1 VPEGVTITPA
11 GADRIDELTDFWLRL
26 HAFQGAA
33 SVPVPG
39 VPLREDSDTGPLT
52 RALYLEWLSQPDS
65 FAFFA
70 EEGGRP
76 VGFIIG
82 FVQEPSEVWDTGRI
96 GHIDSFLVLPEM
108 RGRGVGRLLMDAA
121 SRGGE
126 DGRTRLGGN
135 QPCCPAVLRA

>member
-1 VPEGVTITPA
+1 MPEGVTITPA
-11 GADRIDELTDFWLRL
+11 GADRIDVLTDFWLRL

-70 EEGGRP
+70 EEGGGP
-76 VGFIIG
+76 VGFIHRLRPRA
-82 FVQEPSEVWDTGRI
+82 Q
-96 GHIDSFLVLPEM
+96 
-108 RGRGVGRLLMDAA
+108 RGVGH
-121 SRGGE
+121 
-126 DGRTRLGGN
+126 
-135 QPCCPAVLRA
+135 RADWTHRQLPRPS